1 MLLVFQYMLACH
13 VKEPYSAQELQNC
26 FRPPNLISPAECI
39 IEGRRKSVSSSSRN
53 PSRDWLLSTTV
64 EFANKSQSINSKKFR
79 LLQVCFT
86 LGIAFCRIDI
96 LLFSCTLVSLSMV
109 DVNVSFANAFHFTRI
124 LICFSAII
132 IRRQISASCCYVWH
146 KCNGWFFLTFS
157 LANISYISHACI
169 HLYP

>member
-1 MLLVFQYMLACH
+1 MPCKRALLCARIAKL
-13 VKEPYSAQELQNC
+13 LQTAKLDLPG
-26 FRPPNLISPAECI
+26 RVHYWVVLEY
-39 IEGRRKSVSSSSRN
+39 EGRRKSVSSSSRN

-64 EFANKSQSINSKKFR
+64 EFANKSQSIYSKKFR

-132 IRRQISASCCYVWH
+132 IRRPISASCCYV
-146 KCNGWFFLTFS
+146 
-157 LANISYISHACI
+157 
-169 HLYP
+169 